1 MRSRFGSTILAAA
14 LFMFLAGPLAGQVTG
29 GPRVGISISNLGGD
43 DISGTDS
50 RTGLAV
56 GWAFGVPAGERWSI
70 QPEFHYWEKGAS
82 TRFFGVQTDLDLSY
96 LEVPVLLRVDLTQGS
111 SFTPHVLVGP
121 TFGINLTCTARVS
134 AGPFSGEQ
142 DCADRENFD
151 VNALDFGVAAGF
163 GVSADMGGWDLSADA
178 RYAIGLADVLDRVNV
193 RNRGFGLLVGASF
206 PLTR

>member
-1 MRSRFGSTILAAA
+1 MRRFGSFILAAA
-14 LFMFLAGPLAGQVTG
+14 LSVTVALPLQAQVTG
-29 GPRVGISISNLGGD
+29 GPRAGISISNLGGD
-43 DISGTDS
+43 DISNTDS

-56 GWAFGVPAGERWSI
+56 GWAFGFQGGERWSV
-70 QPEFHYWEKGAS
+70 QPEFHYWEKGGS
-82 TRFFGVQTDLDLSY
+82 TRFFGVQTELDLSY

-111 SFTPHVLVGP
+111 TITPHVLVGP
-121 TFGINLTCTARVS
+121 TFGINLTCTARVT

-151 VNALDFGVAAGF
+151 VNSVDFGVAAGF

-178 RYAIGLADVLDRVNV
+178 RYAIGLADVLDRVNA